1 MKFKLLL
8 AAMLATL
15 YLNTAIAGTRVAIIN
30 KEVSWTI
37 YDAPCGTMTNPDEL
51 PLKDARA
58 INLLTNEA
66 ISGCA
71 LDNGTF
77 VEFQM
82 VLPDG
87 KHFIDLKFPSK
98 YFKEE
103 KE

>member
-1 MKFKLLL
+1 MVCHC
-8 AAMLATL
+8 AT
-15 YLNTAIAGTRVAIIN
+15 RSII
-30 KEVSWTI
+30 
-37 YDAPCGTMTNPDEL
+37 
-51 PLKDARA
+51 
-58 INLLTNEA
+58 
-66 ISGCA
+66 
-71 LDNGTF
+71 DNGTF